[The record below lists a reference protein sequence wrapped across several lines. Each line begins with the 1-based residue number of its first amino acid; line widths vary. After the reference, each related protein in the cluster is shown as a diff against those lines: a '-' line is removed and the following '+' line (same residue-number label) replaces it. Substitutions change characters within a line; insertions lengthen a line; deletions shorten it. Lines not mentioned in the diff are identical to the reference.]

1 MISSLPL
8 KITFCGSETFIDKT
22 FIFLI
27 DINMNLIKSNWFLLI
42 LLSAIWGGAFTLN
55 KIALDSFT
63 PEVIVAGRLISGS
76 IFLVALIYF
85 LYKKFSINLSQINY
99 YLFMS
104 LVGIVIPFIAIITGQ
119 KNIDSAMAGILMAT
133 MPISTILLSHIFL
146 DDEKMNKQ
154 KFIGFI
160 ISFLGVFLL
169 IYRDDLFKDNSISE
183 TFESQLLVMLGAT
196 LYAFAAIYGKK
207 YKITDPLS
215 ASTGTILFATFFMT
229 IYLIF
234 IDNSNPNYFDLM
246 LDLNILLLG
255 ILCTAIATVIYFQ
268 ILQTEG
274 ASFLS
279 IMNFLIPLWAILFG
293 IIVLS
298 DQFSWNYIFGLLVI
312 LFGIKLAN
320 SNR

>member
-1 MISSLPL
+1 
-8 KITFCGSETFIDKT
+8 
-22 FIFLI
+22 
-27 DINMNLIKSNWFLLI
+27 MNLVKSNWFLLI
-42 LLSAIWGGAFTLN
+42 LLSAIWGGPFTLN
-55 KIALDSFT
+55 KMALDSFS

-76 IFLVALIYF
+76 VFLVALIYF
-85 LYKKFSINLSQINY
+85 LYKRFSINLAQVNY

-133 MPISTILLSHIFL
+133 MPISTILLSHLFL

-160 ISFLGVFLL
+160 ISFLGVFIL
-169 IYRDDLFKDNSISE
+169 IYRDDLFIDNSISE
-183 TFESQLLVMLGAT
+183 TFESQLLVILGAT

-234 IDNSNPNYFDLM
+234 IDQSKPSYSNLL
-246 LDLNILLLG
+246 LDMNILLLG
-255 ILCTAIATVIYFQ
+255 VLCTAIATVIYFQ
-268 ILQTEG
+268 ILQSEG
-274 ASFLS
+274 ASFIS
-279 IMNFLIPLWAILFG
+279 MMNFLIPLWAILFG
-293 IIVLS
+293 NIILN
-298 DQFSWNYIFGLLVI
+298 DQFSWNYILGLLVI

-320 SNR
+320 SIP

>member
-1 MISSLPL
+1 
-8 KITFCGSETFIDKT
+8 
-22 FIFLI
+22 
-27 DINMNLIKSNWFLLI
+27 MNLVKSNWFLLI

-55 KIALDSFT
+55 KMALDSFT

-76 IFLVALIYF
+76 VFLVALIYF
-85 LYKKFSINLSQINY
+85 LYKRFSINLAQVNY

-133 MPISTILLSHIFL
+133 MPISTILLSHLFL

-160 ISFLGVFLL
+160 ISFLGVFIL
-169 IYRDDLFKDNSISE
+169 IYRDDLFIDNSISE
-183 TFESQLLVMLGAT
+183 TFESQLLVILGAT

-234 IDNSNPNYFDLM
+234 IDQSKPSYSSLL
-246 LDLNILLLG
+246 LDINILLLG
-255 ILCTAIATVIYFQ
+255 VLCTAIATVIYFQ
-268 ILQTEG
+268 ILQSEG
-274 ASFLS
+274 ASFIS
-279 IMNFLIPLWAILFG
+279 MMNFLIPLWAILFG
-293 IIVLS
+293 IIILN
-298 DQFSWNYIFGLLVI
+298 DQFSWNYILGLLVI

-320 SNR
+320 SIP

>member
-1 MISSLPL
+1 MRHATIHTVFLCNSLTSTHFSRVCLSGHPVV
-8 KITFCGSETFIDKT
+8 KIRWAWAGKPGNYAECNSGC
-22 FIFLI
+22 
-27 DINMNLIKSNWFLLI
+27 
-42 LLSAIWGGAFTLN
+42 TLN
-55 KIALDSFT
+55 Q
-63 PEVIVAGRLISGS
+63 
-76 IFLVALIYF
+76 
-85 LYKKFSINLSQINY
+85 LS
-99 YLFMS
+99 
-104 LVGIVIPFIAIITGQ
+104 
-119 KNIDSAMAGILMAT
+119 
-133 MPISTILLSHIFL
+133 
-146 DDEKMNKQ
+146 
-154 KFIGFI
+154 
-160 ISFLGVFLL
+160 
-169 IYRDDLFKDNSISE
+169 
-183 TFESQLLVMLGAT
+183 
-196 LYAFAAIYGKK
+196 
-207 YKITDPLS
+207 
-215 ASTGTILFATFFMT
+215 ILFATFFMT

-246 LDLNILLLG
+246 LDSNILLLG

>member
-1 MISSLPL
+1 
-8 KITFCGSETFIDKT
+8 
-22 FIFLI
+22 
-27 DINMNLIKSNWFLLI
+27 MNLVKSNWFLLI

-55 KIALDSFT
+55 KMALDSFT

-76 IFLVALIYF
+76 VFLVALIYF
-85 LYKKFSINLSQINY
+85 LYKRFSINLAQVNY

-133 MPISTILLSHIFL
+133 MPISTILLSHLFL

-160 ISFLGVFLL
+160 ISFLGVFIL
-169 IYRDDLFKDNSISE
+169 IYRDDLFIDNSISE
-183 TFESQLLVMLGAT
+183 TFESQLLVILGAT

-234 IDNSNPNYFDLM
+234 IDQSKPSYSKLL
-246 LDLNILLLG
+246 LDMNILLLG
-255 ILCTAIATVIYFQ
+255 VLCTAIATVIYFQ
-268 ILQTEG
+268 ILQSEG
-274 ASFLS
+274 ASFIS
-279 IMNFLIPLWAILFG
+279 MMNFLIPLWAILFG
-293 IIVLS
+293 IIILN
-298 DQFSWNYIFGLLVI
+298 DQFSWNYILGLLVI

-320 SNR
+320 SIP

>member
-1 MISSLPL
+1 
-8 KITFCGSETFIDKT
+8 
-22 FIFLI
+22 
-27 DINMNLIKSNWFLLI
+27 MNLVKSNWFLLI

-55 KIALDSFT
+55 KMALDSFT

-76 IFLVALIYF
+76 VFLVALIYF
-85 LYKKFSINLSQINY
+85 LYKRFSINLAQVNY

-133 MPISTILLSHIFL
+133 MPISTILLSHLFL

-160 ISFLGVFLL
+160 ISFLGVFIL
-169 IYRDDLFKDNSISE
+169 IYRDDLFIDNSISE
-183 TFESQLLVMLGAT
+183 TFESQLLVILGAT

-234 IDNSNPNYFDLM
+234 IDQSKPSYSSLL
-246 LDLNILLLG
+246 LDINILLLG
-255 ILCTAIATVIYFQ
+255 VLCTAIATVIYFQ
-268 ILQTEG
+268 ILQSEG
-274 ASFLS
+274 ASFIS
-279 IMNFLIPLWAILFG
+279 MMNFLIPLWAILFG
-293 IIVLS
+293 IIILN

-320 SNR
+320 SIP

>member
-1 MISSLPL
+1 
-8 KITFCGSETFIDKT
+8 
-22 FIFLI
+22 
-27 DINMNLIKSNWFLLI
+27 MNLVKTNWFLLI

-55 KIALDSFT
+55 KMALDSFT

-76 IFLVALIYF
+76 LFLLALIYF
-85 LYKKFSINLSQINY
+85 LYKRFSINFSQINY

-133 MPISTILLSHIFL
+133 MPISTILLSHVFL
-146 DDEKMNKQ
+146 EDEKMNKQ

-160 ISFLGVFLL
+160 ISFLGVFIL
-169 IYRDDLFKDNSISE
+169 IYRDDLFINNSISE
-183 TFESQLLVMLGAT
+183 TLESQLLVILGAT

-207 YKITDPLS
+207 YKMTDPLS

-229 IYLIF
+229 IYLVF
-234 IDNSNPNYFDLM
+234 IDQSKPSYSELLFDM
-246 LDLNILLLG
+246 NILLLG
-255 ILCTAIATVIYFQ
+255 IVCTAIATIIYFQ

-274 ASFLS
+274 ASFIS
-279 IMNFLIPLWAILFG
+279 MMNFLIPLWAILFG
-293 IIVLS
+293 IIILN
-298 DQFSWNYIFGLLVI
+298 DQFSWNYIFGLLII

-320 SNR
+320 SIS

>member
-1 MISSLPL
+1 
-8 KITFCGSETFIDKT
+8 
-22 FIFLI
+22 
-27 DINMNLIKSNWFLLI
+27 MNLVKSNWFLLI

-55 KIALDSFT
+55 KMALDSFT

-76 IFLVALIYF
+76 VFLVALIYF
-85 LYKKFSINLSQINY
+85 LYKRFSINLAQVNY

-133 MPISTILLSHIFL
+133 MPISTILLSHLFL

-160 ISFLGVFLL
+160 ISFLGVFIL
-169 IYRDDLFKDNSISE
+169 IYRDDLFINNSISE
-183 TFESQLLVMLGAT
+183 TFESQLLVILGAT

-234 IDNSNPNYFDLM
+234 IDQSKPSYSNLL
-246 LDLNILLLG
+246 LDMNILLLG
-255 ILCTAIATVIYFQ
+255 VLCTAIATVIYFQ
-268 ILQTEG
+268 ILQSEG
-274 ASFLS
+274 ASFIS
-279 IMNFLIPLWAILFG
+279 MMNFLIPLWAILFG
-293 IIVLS
+293 IIILN
-298 DQFSWNYIFGLLVI
+298 DQFSWNYILGLLVI

-320 SNR
+320 SIP

>member
-1 MISSLPL
+1 
-8 KITFCGSETFIDKT
+8 
-22 FIFLI
+22 
-27 DINMNLIKSNWFLLI
+27 MNLLKSNWFLLI

-55 KIALDSFT
+55 KMALDSFT

-76 IFLVALIYF
+76 LFLIALIYF
-85 LYKKFSINLSQINY
+85 LYKKFSINLNQINY

-119 KNIDSAMAGILMAT
+119 ENIDSAMAGILMAT
-133 MPISTILLSHIFL
+133 MPISTIILSHIFL

-160 ISFLGVFLL
+160 ISFVGVFVL
-169 IYRDDLFKDNSISE
+169 IYRDGLFIDNSISE
-183 TFESQLLVMLGAT
+183 TLESQLLVILGAT

-215 ASTGTILFATFFMT
+215 ASTGTILFATFFMS

-234 IDNSNPNYFDLM
+234 IDQSKPSYSNLL
-246 LDLNILLLG
+246 LDINILLLG
-255 ILCTAIATVIYFQ
+255 IVCTAIATVIYFQ
-268 ILQTEG
+268 ILQSEG
-274 ASFLS
+274 ASFIS
-279 IMNFLIPLWAILFG
+279 MMNFLIPLWAILFG
-293 IIVLS
+293 ILILN
-298 DQFSWNYIFGLLVI
+298 DQFDLNYIFGLLII

-320 SNR
+320 SVP

>member
-1 MISSLPL
+1 MNFL
-8 KITFCGSETFIDKT
+8 KT
-22 FIFLI
+22 
-27 DINMNLIKSNWFLLI
+27 NWFLLI

-55 KIALDSFT
+55 KIALDTFT

-76 IFLVALIYF
+76 IFLVVLIYF
-85 LYKKFSINLSQINY
+85 LYKKFTINISQLNY

-146 DDEKMNKQ
+146 EDEKMNQQ
-154 KFIGFI
+154 KFIGFV
-160 ISFLGVFLL
+160 ISFLGVFVL
-169 IYRDDLFKDNSISE
+169 IYRKDLFVDNSISE
-183 TFESQLLVMLGAT
+183 TFESQLLVILGAT

-234 IDNSNPNYFDLM
+234 IDQSNPSYSVLF
-246 LDLNILLLG
+246 LDINILLLG
-255 ILCTAIATVIYFQ
+255 ILCTAIATIIYFQ

-293 IIVLS
+293 IIILQ
-298 DQFSWNYIFGLLVI
+298 DHFSWNYIIGLVVI

-320 SNR
+320 SVR

>member
-1 MISSLPL
+1 
-8 KITFCGSETFIDKT
+8 
-22 FIFLI
+22 
-27 DINMNLIKSNWFLLI
+27 MNLVKSNWFLLI

-55 KIALDSFT
+55 KMALDSFT

-76 IFLVALIYF
+76 VFLVALIYF
-85 LYKKFSINLSQINY
+85 LYKRFSINLAQVNY

-133 MPISTILLSHIFL
+133 MPISTILLSHLFL

-160 ISFLGVFLL
+160 ISFLGVFIL
-169 IYRDDLFKDNSISE
+169 IYRDDLFIDNSISE
-183 TFESQLLVMLGAT
+183 TFESQLLVILGAT

-234 IDNSNPNYFDLM
+234 IDQSKPSYSNLL
-246 LDLNILLLG
+246 LDMNILLLG
-255 ILCTAIATVIYFQ
+255 VLCTAIATVIYFQ
-268 ILQTEG
+268 ILQSEG
-274 ASFLS
+274 ASFIS
-279 IMNFLIPLWAILFG
+279 MMNFLIPLWAILFG
-293 IIVLS
+293 IIILN
-298 DQFSWNYIFGLLVI
+298 DQFSWNYILGLLVI
-312 LFGIKLAN
+312 LFGSKLAN
-320 SNR
+320 SIP

>member
-1 MISSLPL
+1 
-8 KITFCGSETFIDKT
+8 
-22 FIFLI
+22 
-27 DINMNLIKSNWFLLI
+27 MNLVKSNWFLLI

-55 KIALDSFT
+55 KMALDSFT
-63 PEVIVAGRLISGS
+63 PEVIVAGSLNSGS
-76 IFLVALIYF
+76 VFLVALIYF
-85 LYKKFSINLSQINY
+85 LYKRFSINLAQVNY

-133 MPISTILLSHIFL
+133 MPISTILLSHLFL

-160 ISFLGVFLL
+160 ISFLGVFIL
-169 IYRDDLFKDNSISE
+169 IYRDDLLIDNSISE
-183 TFESQLLVMLGAT
+183 TFESQLLVILGAT

-234 IDNSNPNYFDLM
+234 IDQSKPSYSNLL
-246 LDLNILLLG
+246 LDMNILLLG
-255 ILCTAIATVIYFQ
+255 VLCTAIATVIYFQ
-268 ILQTEG
+268 ILQSEG
-274 ASFLS
+274 ASFIS
-279 IMNFLIPLWAILFG
+279 MMNFLIPLWAILFG
-293 IIVLS
+293 IIILN
-298 DQFSWNYIFGLLVI
+298 DQFSWNYILGLLVI

-320 SNR
+320 SIP

>member
-1 MISSLPL
+1 MNFL
-8 KITFCGSETFIDKT
+8 KT
-22 FIFLI
+22 
-27 DINMNLIKSNWFLLI
+27 NWFLLI

-55 KIALDSFT
+55 KIALNTFT

-76 IFLVALIYF
+76 IFLLALIYF
-85 LYKKFSINLSQINY
+85 LYKKFTINMSQINY

-133 MPISTILLSHIFL
+133 MPISTIVLSHIFL
-146 DDEKMNKQ
+146 EDEKMNQQ
-154 KFIGFI
+154 KFIGFV
-160 ISFLGVFLL
+160 ISFLGVFIL
-169 IYRDDLFKDNSISE
+169 IYRKDLFINNSISE
-183 TFESQLLVMLGAT
+183 TFESQLLVILGAT

-234 IDNSNPNYFDLM
+234 IDQSNPSYSALF
-246 LDLNILLLG
+246 LDINILLLG
-255 ILCTAIATVIYFQ
+255 ILCTAIATIIYFQ

-293 IIVLS
+293 IVILQ
-298 DQFSWNYIFGLLVI
+298 DQFSWNYIIGLVVI
-312 LFGIKLAN
+312 LFGIKMSN
-320 SNR
+320 SVR

>member
-1 MISSLPL
+1 
-8 KITFCGSETFIDKT
+8 
-22 FIFLI
+22 
-27 DINMNLIKSNWFLLI
+27 
-42 LLSAIWGGAFTLN
+42 
-55 KIALDSFT
+55 
-63 PEVIVAGRLISGS
+63 
-76 IFLVALIYF
+76 
-85 LYKKFSINLSQINY
+85 
-99 YLFMS
+99 MS

-146 DDEKMNKQ
+146 EDEKMNKQ

-234 IDNSNPNYFDLM
+234 IDNSNPNYFNLM
-246 LDLNILLLG
+246 LDLNILSLG

>member
-1 MISSLPL
+1 
-8 KITFCGSETFIDKT
+8 
-22 FIFLI
+22 
-27 DINMNLIKSNWFLLI
+27 MNLLKSNWFLLI

-55 KIALDSFT
+55 KMALDSFT

-76 IFLVALIYF
+76 LFLIALIYF
-85 LYKKFSINLSQINY
+85 LYKKFSINLNQINY

-119 KNIDSAMAGILMAT
+119 ENIDSAMAGILMAT
-133 MPISTILLSHIFL
+133 MPISTIILSHIFL

-160 ISFLGVFLL
+160 ISFVGVFVL
-169 IYRDDLFKDNSISE
+169 IYRDGLFIDNSISE
-183 TFESQLLVMLGAT
+183 TLESQLLVILGAT

-215 ASTGTILFATFFMT
+215 ASTGTILFATFFMS

-234 IDNSNPNYFDLM
+234 IDQSKPSYSNLL
-246 LDLNILLLG
+246 LDINILLLG
-255 ILCTAIATVIYFQ
+255 IVCTAIATVIYFQ
-268 ILQTEG
+268 ILQSEG
-274 ASFLS
+274 ASFIS
-279 IMNFLIPLWAILFG
+279 MMNFLIPLWAILFG
-293 IIVLS
+293 ILILN
-298 DQFSWNYIFGLLVI
+298 DQFDWNYIFGLLII

-320 SNR
+320 SLP

>member
-1 MISSLPL
+1 MNFL
-8 KITFCGSETFIDKT
+8 KT
-22 FIFLI
+22 
-27 DINMNLIKSNWFLLI
+27 NWFLLI

-55 KIALDSFT
+55 KIALNTFT

-76 IFLVALIYF
+76 VFLVALIYF
-85 LYKKFSINLSQINY
+85 LYKKFTINISQINY

-146 DDEKMNKQ
+146 EDEKMNQQ

-160 ISFLGVFLL
+160 ISFLGVFVL
-169 IYRDDLFKDNSISE
+169 IYRKDLFINNSISE
-183 TFESQLLVMLGAT
+183 TFESQLLVILGAT

-234 IDNSNPNYFDLM
+234 IDQSNPSYSVLF
-246 LDLNILLLG
+246 LDINILLLG
-255 ILCTAIATVIYFQ
+255 ILCTAIATIIYFQ

-293 IIVLS
+293 IIILQ
-298 DQFSWNYIFGLLVI
+298 DQFSWNYIIGLVVI

-320 SNR
+320 SVR